1 MAKVAGQS
9 AGEVRWLRI
18 EDKRLIAPFNERA
31 FALSVMNKPL
41 SLIQRDAVEDVLGRG
56 RFREGEAIAALHAA
70 PQDSTPTLVHTDS
83 LFFDTPYLKAFW
95 EAASRRDRPCQAA
108 FRADDRA
115 YYTYAVPLTR
125 NLVRD
130 RHRREGDIYRVPL
143 WYFPR
148 GVPANWD
155 GSQADPIV
163 ISSDYRE
170 VGYYSVP
177 EYMSVELGDL
187 VHLLP
192 MRSMLS
198 IESWAHVYYANVI
211 FGIFAIGGR
220 FEKRAN
226 ESWLFRLRIMLRAML
241 EQTQMLSCS
250 KLVHIGRGAHIDP
263 SVVIQGPA
271 YIGDNV
277 TIEAGSVIT
286 NSILGNNTSLGQNCQ
301 VFLSVVGEGSFLP
314 FRASLFMSVLMENSI
329 IAQNSCL
336 QMSVVGRNSFIG
348 AGNTFTDYLL
358 IPKELLTMG
367 PDGALEP
374 TGQVVLGGCVGHN
387 CRIGSGLVVYP
398 ARMIESDVIL
408 TASPDRRVIM
418 KNISY
423 EESDHHK
430 MPKHI
435 ADRHPRLYDPSED
448 SLQESW

>member
-1 MAKVAGQS
+1 MAKVARQS

-95 EAASRRDRPCQAA
+95 AAASRRDRPCQAA

-226 ESWLFRLRIMLRAML
+226 E
-241 EQTQMLSCS
+241 
-250 KLVHIGRGAHIDP
+250 
-263 SVVIQGPA
+263 
-271 YIGDNV
+271 
-277 TIEAGSVIT
+277 AGSSGCASCCAPCSNRRRCSPAPSWCI
-286 NSILGNNTSLGQNCQ
+286 SGAARTSTLRRH
-301 VFLSVVGEGSFLP
+301 P
-314 FRASLFMSVLMENSI
+314 
-329 IAQNSCL
+329 
-336 QMSVVGRNSFIG
+336 
-348 AGNTFTDYLL
+348 
-358 IPKELLTMG
+358 
-367 PDGALEP
+367 
-374 TGQVVLGGCVGHN
+374 
-387 CRIGSGLVVYP
+387 GSGLH
-398 ARMIESDVIL
+398 
-408 TASPDRRVIM
+408 RRQR
-418 KNISY
+418 
-423 EESDHHK
+423 DHRGRLGH
-430 MPKHI
+430 HQQ
-435 ADRHPRLYDPSED
+435 HPRQQHQPRPELPGVP
-448 SLQESW
+448 QRGR